1 MPLVAT
7 PEYLLQLRPDVSV
20 DDHVEAGVDQAVQ
33 VGEDDQGVCQ
43 ARILCYHPHHEDNS
57 VGPPADKESCIN

>member
-1 MPLVAT
+1 MSLVVT
-7 PEYLLQLRPDVSV
+7 PEYLLQLRPHVSV

-33 VGEDDQGVCQ
+33 VGEDDQDVCQ
-43 ARILCYHPHHEDNS
+43 FNILCYRPPHENNS